1 MQIGLIYIRCCGSQA
16 KSQNGKEEAGD
27 KCKKRVGMA
36 FERGIKNGGR
46 EVNRKSVIR
55 TAIQVTQVHSR
66 SRLCSL
72 SRRAIGLE
80 GSLQYGGARVD
91 NAQQKTID
99 VVLEVRYLVITILE
113 QTDET
118 LRIVD
123 NFNE

>member
-1 MQIGLIYIRCCGSQA
+1 MI
-16 KSQNGKEEAGD
+16 
-27 KCKKRVGMA
+27 V
-36 FERGIKNGGR
+36 
-46 EVNRKSVIR
+46 
-55 TAIQVTQVHSR
+55 TAIHVTQVDSK

-123 NFNE
+123 NFNEQFANE